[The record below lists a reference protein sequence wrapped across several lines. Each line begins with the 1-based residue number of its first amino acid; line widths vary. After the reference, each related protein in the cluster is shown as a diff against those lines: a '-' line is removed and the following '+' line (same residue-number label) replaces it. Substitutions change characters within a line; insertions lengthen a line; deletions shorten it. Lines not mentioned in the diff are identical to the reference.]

1 MRIGIMQPYLLP
13 YIGYFQLL
21 QYVDRFVI
29 YDDIQYT
36 KKGWINRNRFLRN
49 GTAVTFTV
57 PVQKASDYL
66 DVKCRHVAEAYNP
79 QKLLAQIKGAYG
91 KAPFFEQ
98 AFPVIEDVL
107 TYESADLF
115 DFLHHG
121 LVRTCAYLD
130 IQTPI
135 LVSSSIE
142 PDTGLK
148 GQVRVLSLCEKLGA
162 REYIN
167 PIRGLDLY
175 QASAF
180 RERGITIGFMK
191 RADVRYAQF
200 GPDFLS
206 DLSVL
211 DVMMFNTP
219 DAARHLIETGYELVP
234 PHDD

>member
-1 MRIGIMQPYLLP
+1 MRIAIMQPYMMP

-49 GTAVTFTV
+49 GTAVTITV
-57 PVQKASDYL
+57 PLQNDSDYL
-66 DVKCRHVAEAYNP
+66 DVRCRLIAQDYNSE
-79 QKLLAQIKGAYG
+79 KLLAQIKGAYV
-91 KAPFFEQ
+91 KAPCFDQ
-98 AFPVIEDVL
+98 TFPVIEEIL
-107 TYESADLF
+107 TYQSENLF
-115 DFLHHG
+115 DFLHNG
-121 LVRTCAYLD
+121 LVRTCAHLD

-135 LVSSSIE
+135 LVSSSVE

-148 GQVRVLSLCEKLGA
+148 GQDRVLSLCEKLGA

-167 PIRGLDLY
+167 PIGGLDLY

-180 RERGITIGFMK
+180 RDRGITLGFLK

-200 GPDFLS
+200 GSEFLP
-206 DLSVL
+206 DLSIL
-211 DVMMFNTP
+211 DIMMFNTP
-219 DAARHLIETGYELVP
+219 SAARHLIETGYELVP